1 MKVLVVGGGAAGL
14 MAAGA
19 ALRQGHEVTVL
30 EHMEKP
36 AQKILVTGKGRC
48 NVTNDCTAEEFLHHV
63 RTNPRFLF
71 SSLGAFPPAKTME
84 LFESLGVELKVERG
98 RRVFPVSDKAEE
110 IRQAL
115 LRYADGADIVH
126 DGAKKLLLE
135 PLAQPEEAPAAP
147 EDPRH
152 PKKKKPGPAYRCV
165 GVRGTSGRE
174 YKADAV
180 LVATGGLSYP
190 TTGSTGDGYKLAQQA
205 GHTLVEP
212 VPSLVSL
219 VSHDADCKKMMGLAL
234 KNVTLTLHE
243 DGKAIFEEQG
253 EMLFTHFGIS
263 GPLTL
268 SASSHLGD
276 MKKHKYEAFIDLKPA
291 LSEEQLYDRIT
302 RDFALL
308 ANHAAQGALVK
319 LLPSSM
325 QPVMVARW
333 GIDPATRA
341 NQITRE
347 QKRELV
353 QLMKHWRVS
362 IDARGDLAHAVI
374 TSGGV
379 SVREVDPKTMQSKK
393 ALGLYFAG
401 EVLDVD
407 AYTGGYNLQ
416 IAFCTAQSFAN
427 HLELTSQSAS
437 QTAPSLGQQRL
448 PPAVER
454 RQPGWRGL
462 SGWKFQ
468 IHREGDIKMISVAID
483 GPAGAGKSTL
493 ARRLAADFGYIYV
506 DTGAMFRT
514 IGLYALRAGKE
525 PKDNEAVDALLPNI
539 TLEFAFIEGEQ
550 HIYLNGEDVSTAIRT
565 EEVGMAASAVGA
577 NPAVRAFL
585 LEMQRDMAKTQN
597 ILMDGRDIGTVVLPN
612 ATVKI
617 FLTASPEARA
627 TRRWKEYQQK
637 GIDTPYE
644 DVLAD
649 VKQRDYQDTHRAAAP
664 LKQADDA
671 VLLDTSELNFEQS
684 FEAMKKIITEKV
696 R

>member
-1 MKVLVVGGGAAGL
+1 MAKVLIVGAGAAGL

-19 ALRQGHEVTVL
+19 AVRQGHQVTVL
-30 EHMEKP
+30 EHMDKP

-48 NVTNDCTAEEFLHHV
+48 NVTNDCTAEEFLRHV

-71 SSLGAFPPAKTME
+71 SSLGAFLPAKTME

-115 LRYADGADIVH
+115 LRYAQDAELVH
-126 DGAKKLLLE
+126 DGARKLLLE
-135 PLAQPEEAPAAP
+135 ELPPEAEEAPAVP
-147 EDPRH
+147 ENPRH
-152 PKKKKPGPAYRCV
+152 PKKKKAGPALRCI

-174 YKADAV
+174 YRADAV
-180 LVATGGLSYP
+180 LVATGGVSYP
-190 TTGSTGDGYKLAQQA
+190 TTGSTGDGYKLARQA

-219 VSHDADCKKMMGLAL
+219 VSHDPDCKKMMGLAL
-234 KNVTLTLHE
+234 KNVTLTLFE
-243 DGKAIFEEQG
+243 DGKAIFDEQG

-276 MKKHKYEAFIDLKPA
+276 MKKHKYHAEIDLKPA

-333 GIDPATRA
+333 GIDPATKA

-353 QLMKHWRVS
+353 QLIKHWRVP

-416 IAFCTAQSFAN
+416 IAFCTAQAFAN
-427 HLELTSQSAS
+427 NL
-437 QTAPSLGQQRL
+437 
-448 PPAVER
+448 
-454 RQPGWRGL
+454 
-462 SGWKFQ
+462 
-468 IHREGDIKMISVAID
+468 
-483 GPAGAGKSTL
+483 
-493 ARRLAADFGYIYV
+493 
-506 DTGAMFRT
+506 
-514 IGLYALRAGKE
+514 
-525 PKDNEAVDALLPNI
+525 
-539 TLEFAFIEGEQ
+539 
-550 HIYLNGEDVSTAIRT
+550 
-565 EEVGMAASAVGA
+565 
-577 NPAVRAFL
+577 
-585 LEMQRDMAKTQN
+585 
-597 ILMDGRDIGTVVLPN
+597 
-612 ATVKI
+612 
-617 FLTASPEARA
+617 
-627 TRRWKEYQQK
+627 
-637 GIDTPYE
+637 
-644 DVLAD
+644 
-649 VKQRDYQDTHRAAAP
+649 
-664 LKQADDA
+664 
-671 VLLDTSELNFEQS
+671 
-684 FEAMKKIITEKV
+684 
-696 R
+696 

>member
-1 MKVLVVGGGAAGL
+1 MAKVLIVGAGAAGL

-19 ALRQGHEVTVL
+19 AVRQGHQVTVL
-30 EHMEKP
+30 EHMDKP

-48 NVTNDCTAEEFLHHV
+48 NVTNDCTAEEFLRHV

-71 SSLGAFPPAKTME
+71 SSLGAFLPAKTME

-115 LRYADGADIVH
+115 LRYAQDAELVH
-126 DGAKKLLLE
+126 DGARKLLLE
-135 PLAQPEEAPAAP
+135 ELPPEAEEAPAVP
-147 EDPRH
+147 ENPRH
-152 PKKKKPGPAYRCV
+152 PKKKKAGPALRCI

-174 YKADAV
+174 YRADAV
-180 LVATGGLSYP
+180 LVATGGVSYP
-190 TTGSTGDGYKLAQQA
+190 TTGSTGDGYKLARQA

-219 VSHDADCKKMMGLAL
+219 VSHDPDCKKMMGLAL
-234 KNVTLTLHE
+234 KNVTLTLFE
-243 DGKAIFEEQG
+243 DGKAIFDEQG

-276 MKKHKYEAFIDLKPA
+276 MKKHKYHAEIDLKPA

-333 GIDPATRA
+333 GIDPATKA

-353 QLMKHWRVS
+353 QLIKHWRVS

-427 HLELTSQSAS
+427 HL
-437 QTAPSLGQQRL
+437 
-448 PPAVER
+448 
-454 RQPGWRGL
+454 
-462 SGWKFQ
+462 
-468 IHREGDIKMISVAID
+468 
-483 GPAGAGKSTL
+483 
-493 ARRLAADFGYIYV
+493 
-506 DTGAMFRT
+506 
-514 IGLYALRAGKE
+514 
-525 PKDNEAVDALLPNI
+525 
-539 TLEFAFIEGEQ
+539 
-550 HIYLNGEDVSTAIRT
+550 
-565 EEVGMAASAVGA
+565 
-577 NPAVRAFL
+577 
-585 LEMQRDMAKTQN
+585 
-597 ILMDGRDIGTVVLPN
+597 
-612 ATVKI
+612 
-617 FLTASPEARA
+617 
-627 TRRWKEYQQK
+627 
-637 GIDTPYE
+637 
-644 DVLAD
+644 
-649 VKQRDYQDTHRAAAP
+649 
-664 LKQADDA
+664 
-671 VLLDTSELNFEQS
+671 
-684 FEAMKKIITEKV
+684 
-696 R
+696 

>member
-71 SSLGAFPPAKTME
+71 SSLGAFPPARTME

-147 EDPRH
+147 EDPRR

-190 TTGSTGDGYKLAQQA
+190 TTGSTGDGYKLARQA

-219 VSHDADCKKMMGLAL
+219 VSYDADCKKMMGLAL

-427 HLELTSQSAS
+427 NL
-437 QTAPSLGQQRL
+437 
-448 PPAVER
+448 
-454 RQPGWRGL
+454 
-462 SGWKFQ
+462 
-468 IHREGDIKMISVAID
+468 
-483 GPAGAGKSTL
+483 
-493 ARRLAADFGYIYV
+493 
-506 DTGAMFRT
+506 
-514 IGLYALRAGKE
+514 
-525 PKDNEAVDALLPNI
+525 
-539 TLEFAFIEGEQ
+539 
-550 HIYLNGEDVSTAIRT
+550 
-565 EEVGMAASAVGA
+565 
-577 NPAVRAFL
+577 
-585 LEMQRDMAKTQN
+585 
-597 ILMDGRDIGTVVLPN
+597 
-612 ATVKI
+612 
-617 FLTASPEARA
+617 
-627 TRRWKEYQQK
+627 
-637 GIDTPYE
+637 
-644 DVLAD
+644 
-649 VKQRDYQDTHRAAAP
+649 
-664 LKQADDA
+664 
-671 VLLDTSELNFEQS
+671 
-684 FEAMKKIITEKV
+684 
-696 R
+696 